1 MMLFITSWCNPLKT
15 DTSEQRDTYLF
26 HLTKAFFCQ
35 TNILINL
42 YMSATGQ
49 LKNFQLFG
57 CPKAN
62 FDLE

>member
-1 MMLFITSWCNPLKT
+1 MMLFITSWCNALKT

-42 YMSATGQ
+42 YMSATAQ
-49 LKNFQLFG
+49 LKNV
-57 CPKAN
+57 
-62 FDLE
+62 